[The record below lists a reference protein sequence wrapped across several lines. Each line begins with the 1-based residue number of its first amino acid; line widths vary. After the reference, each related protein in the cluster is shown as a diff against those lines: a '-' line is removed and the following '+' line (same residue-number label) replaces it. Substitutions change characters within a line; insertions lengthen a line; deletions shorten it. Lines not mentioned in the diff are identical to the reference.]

1 MNLYDFILAEEA
13 AYKTVQIPVAEGYSW
28 NMYDHV
34 RMSTLFR
41 DSKFTTG
48 NDDKSRPFKNII
60 RRIITLQH
68 YATGFDVKDIEPFVN
83 DSQNFH
89 KSFLT
94 RKFHPKWARKH
105 NLDTFIDELVESY
118 VDFGLALIKHVN
130 KTAPE
135 VVPLQSIAFVDQ
147 TDVLSGPICLKHQY
161 SPAQLKEMEQYG
173 WGTKAK
179 GATTTIDELITLA
192 RREKKNADGRVTN
205 TPGKFIEVYELD
217 GTFPKEWMDDEDTSD
232 HDEHTYTQQFALVA
246 FYQNDKGEKKG
257 LKLVHMKGDH
267 QKYKALKRDPIYGRA
282 CGFGGIE
289 ELFEPQIWTNY
300 NMIRIQGMLDAVSK
314 VIVVTDDPNFAGQ
327 TLSDVDNGEIKKL
340 ADGKKADVLKLQAIN
355 EPLFERAASMWEEH
369 AQGIGSANDAALGES
384 PASGTP
390 FKLQELVTYQ
400 GRGPHEYRKGKVAT
414 FLGEI
419 YRDWILADLA
429 REMNNEQEFGEEL
442 SLEEMQYVADCLI
455 RNEVNNDIKKG
466 MIQGELISPDEADVL
481 VQMKTEA
488 FMKSG
493 NKRFFKLLK
502 DELKRL
508 PLDVEVNI
516 AGKQKNLSAMADK
529 LGNVWSRI
537 FANPEGFVAT
547 MQIPGAS
554 TAFNEMMEAS
564 GLSPWNFGAMSRDL
578 MKQMQP
584 QEEQPAPQPYSSPAP
599 AQEEPLPVA

>member
-1 MNLYDFILAEEA
+1 MNIYDYITTEEA
-13 AYKTVQIPVAEGYSW
+13 AYKTTKIPVAEGYEW
-28 NMYDHV
+28 NMYEHV

-41 DSKFTTG
+41 DSKFTAG
-48 NDDKSRPFKNII
+48 NDDHSRPFKNII

-68 YATGFDVKDIEPFVN
+68 YATGFDVKDIEPFVD

-89 KSFLT
+89 KSFLA

-118 VDFGLALIKHVN
+118 VDFGLSLIKHVN
-130 KTAPE
+130 KTSPE

-147 TDVLSGPICLKHQY
+147 TDVLSGPICIKHQY
-161 SPAQLKEMEQYG
+161 SPAQLKDMEALG
-173 WGTKAK
+173 WGKESN
-179 GATTTIDELITLA
+179 GATITIDELITLA
-192 RREKKNADGRVTN
+192 RREKKNPNGVTTK

-217 GTFPKEWMDDEDTSD
+217 GTFPKEWIDDQDTTD
-232 HDEHTYTQQFALVA
+232 DGEHTYTQQFALVA
-246 FYQNDKGEKKG
+246 FYKDDNNEQKGVKLFHKKG
-257 LKLVHMKGDH
+257 DPD
-267 QKYKALKRDPIYGRA
+267 KYKALKRDPIFGRA

-300 NMIRIQGMLDAVSK
+300 NMIRIQGMLDVISK
-314 VIVVTDDPNFAGQ
+314 VLAASDDPNLKGQ
-327 TLSDVDNGEIKKL
+327 TLTDMDNGEIVGL
-340 ADGKKADVLKLQAIN
+340 SEGKQLTTLDIKAIN
-355 EPLFERAASMWEEH
+355 IQLFERALVAWEEH

-384 PASGTP
+384 PSAGTP

-400 GRGPHEYRKGKVAT
+400 GKGPHEYRKGKVAT
-414 FLGEI
+414 FLGEV
-419 YRDWILADLA
+419 YRDWILSDLA
-429 REMNNEQEFGEEL
+429 KEMNNEQEFVETL
-442 SLEEMQYVADCLI
+442 SLEEMQYVADCVI
-455 RNEVNNDIKKG
+455 RNEVNDNIKRK
-466 MIQGELISPDEADVL
+466 MISGQVPDPEAVKLL
-481 VQMKTEA
+481 VQTKTEA
-488 FMKSG
+488 FMKAG

-537 FANPEGFVAT
+537 FANPQGFVQT

-564 GLSPWNFGAMSRDL
+564 GLSPWNFGAMNPDAF
-578 MKQMQP
+578 KEEP
-584 QEEQPAPQPYSSPAP
+584 APEEQEDNSPSP
-599 AQEEPLPVA
+599 TMEEQLALTQ